1 MIFGRNQNSAEGA
14 ANMDYN
20 KLRGVPSAQYM
31 LEKYHCNQ
39 CAAEVR
45 AVPVDTSAMHGLKL
59 ACSVCGKFLRWS
71 GYGQAISPQNQQHLE
86 DIVMENAPALQ
97 NTGHQALA
105 LAGDP
110 DQALAHGQRAAKALM
125 DFAQRAGAIMEIRG
139 QRYLKSEGWL
149 FLAKAFGVT
158 VRIGSVDQ
166 ITDKPLTFRA
176 SAEVLDQAGQVVGQG
191 FGFCSASEKTW
202 STRPAFALASMAQT
216 RATVRALRPALGW
229 VPVLGGFE
237 PTPSDEMP
245 SDVVDAHWTP
255 APPQAPRQPAPAPAS
270 PPTVP
275 GMATTAQAQRIA
287 ALCNGRD
294 PLAECSAILGR
305 TVKSSKEITEAEAT
319 AILAT
324 LEAEAGQNQGAK
336 SPAKAET
343 PQAPAAQPDMITE
356 AQRRK
361 IHVQGRELGLNK
373 EDLLTR
379 INTWLAKNSHN
390 RVESLSGLTKWQASG
405 LIDAMSK
412 TEPQMDNCPI

>member
-1 MIFGRNQNSAEGA
+1 
-14 ANMDYN
+14 
-20 KLRGVPSAQYM
+20 
-31 LEKYHCNQ
+31 
-39 CAAEVR
+39 
-45 AVPVDTSAMHGLKL
+45 
-59 ACSVCGKFLRWS
+59 
-71 GYGQAISPQNQQHLE
+71 
-86 DIVMENAPALQ
+86 MENAPALQ

-176 SAEVLDQAGQVVGQG
+176 SAEVLDQGGQVIGQG

-202 STRPAFALASMAQT
+202 SSRPAFALASMAQT

-245 SDVVDAHWTP
+245 DTVDATWTP
-255 APPQAPRQPAPAPAS
+255 APPQPPRQTAPAPRPA
-270 PPTVP
+270 TAP
-275 GMATTAQAQRIA
+275 GMATTAQVQRIA
-287 ALCNGRD
+287 AFCNGRD

-305 TVKSSKEITEAEAT
+305 TVKSSKEITEAEAQ
-319 AILAT
+319 AVLAT
-324 LEAEAGQNQGAK
+324 LEAEAGQNQGANAT
-336 SPAKAET
+336 AKPEA
-343 PQAPAAQPDMITE
+343 PQAPQAPPAQADMISE

-361 IHVQGRELGLNK
+361 IHVLGRELGLNK

-379 INTWLAKNSHN
+379 INTWLAKNSHKP
-390 RVESLSGLTKWQASG
+390 VESLSELTKWQASG
-405 LIDAMSK
+405 LIDAMGK
-412 TEPQMDNCPI
+412 AEQKMDDCPI

>member
-1 MIFGRNQNSAEGA
+1 
-14 ANMDYN
+14 MDYN
-20 KLRGVPSAQYM
+20 KLRGVPSGQYM
-31 LEKYHCNQ
+31 IETYHCNH
-39 CAAEVR
+39 CAMDVQ
-45 AVPVDTSAMHGLKL
+45 AVPVDTNAMHGLKL

-71 GYGQAISPQNQQHLE
+71 GYGQAISPEIKTELE
-86 DIVMENAPALQ
+86 DIIMENGLALQ
-97 NTGHQALA
+97 QNNVPAPGHQGQALA

-110 DQALAHGQRAAKALM
+110 DQALAHGQRAAKTLM

-158 VRIGSVDQ
+158 VRIGSVEQ

-202 STRPAFALASMAQT
+202 SSRPAFALASMAQT

-245 SDVVDAHWTP
+245 GDYVDAQWTP
-255 APPQAPRQPAPAPAS
+255 APPQPPRKPAS
-270 PPTVP
+270 PPTAP
-275 GMATTAQAQRIA
+275 GMATTAQVQRIA
-287 ALCNGRD
+287 ALCAGRD
-294 PLAECSAILGR
+294 PLAEVSGILGR
-305 TVKSSKEITEAEAT
+305 EIKSSQELSEAEAT
-319 AILAT
+319 AVLNT
-324 LEAEAGQNQGAK
+324 LEAEAVQNQGANAT
-336 SPAKAET
+336 AKPEA
-343 PQAPAAQPDMITE
+343 PQAPQAPQAPPAHADMISE

-361 IHVQGRELGLNK
+361 IHVQGWELGLNK

-379 INTWLAKNSHN
+379 INTWLAKNSHKP
-390 RVESLSGLTKWQASG
+390 VESLSGLNKWQASG

-412 TEPQMDNCPI
+412 SEPQMDNCPI